1 MTIQKIPEASWLI
14 LETINWWRDNVTFY
28 DKNDEEAYNELEK
41 YIGKLKLKNKN
52 LNEYEIMELISLY
65 RPLTHDYYNY
75 SDYDAKSDTLLY
87 LTGNPSDHGKLQK
100 IRNEREQ
107 YCKFDNIVKDK
118 EHYYPL
124 FDINSDFVQNSEAT
138 FFYKDKDNNI
148 EFVNVIFKEGSDLC
162 IEKEY
167 IKNLNQEEFR
177 ELLENN
183 YFKEGEIDYICKNEW
198 EEINQFVNCKEIS
211 KER

>member
-1 MTIQKIPEASWLI
+1 MWSWG
-14 LETINWWRDNVTFY
+14 F
-28 DKNDEEAYNELEK
+28 
-41 YIGKLKLKNKN
+41 G
-52 LNEYEIMELISLY
+52 
-65 RPLTHDYYNY
+65 
-75 SDYDAKSDTLLY
+75 
-87 LTGNPSDHGKLQK
+87 K
-100 IRNEREQ
+100 IRNEWEQ

-124 FDINSDFVQNSEAT
+124 FDINSKFVENSEASYL
-138 FFYKDKDNNI
+138 YKDKDNNI
-148 EFVNVIFKEGSDLC
+148 EFVNVIFKNGRDLY

-167 IKNLNQEEFR
+167 DIKNLNEKEFR

-198 EEINQFVNCKEIS
+198 EEINKFINCKEIS